1 MGKKR
6 SRTEQRA
13 RRRWSASPLIRS
25 YSPVAV
31 TTSGQSSLKGKRL
44 ILAHGF
50 REFHQGKE
58 DMVEQFVAVGEY
70 IWQRLFECLSYQPS
84 LVEVCSLSSGT
95 KVSRPV
101 SGSLDRV
108 EVRVP
113 LGKPAIQSSGQAL
126 RLWATVVLWGQV
138 CSPWICLGLR
148 SRESGNSGTAAAL
161 LPRHLTPQL
170 VCVVPEAP
178 RGGFLS
184 EAEWSC
190 AQ

>member
-1 MGKKR
+1 M
-6 SRTEQRA
+6 T
-13 RRRWSASPLIRS
+13 
-25 YSPVAV
+25 
-31 TTSGQSSLKGKRL
+31 
-44 ILAHGF
+44 HGF

-95 KVSRPV
+95 KVSCPV
-101 SGSLDRV
+101 SGCLDRV

-113 LGKPAIQSSGQAL
+113 LGKPAIQSNGQAL
-126 RLWATVVLWGQV
+126 RLWATVLWGQV
-138 CSPWICLGLR
+138 CSPWICLGLKF
-148 SRESGNSGTAAAL
+148 RESGNSGTAAAL
-161 LPRHLTPQL
+161 LPRHLIPQL